1 MNRNGIFIAAGLAVM
16 GLLLGIFIYAA
27 ARAFVDRDRQVTV
40 RGLATREVMA
50 NKVTWPIVYKLVG
63 NDLQGIYAQF
73 EANNKVV
80 SDYLTGNGLSD
91 SEISV
96 SAPDITDYQAEN
108 YGQQKPYRY
117 ALTAVTTVTSAQ
129 VDLVRTLINRQGQ
142 LLKKGI
148 AVTAGDW
155 NYRTAYEYTGLNEIK
170 PEMIAEATAAA
181 RTAADKFAQDSQSE
195 VGRLLRASQGQF
207 TIDDRDPYT
216 PYIKEVRVVT
226 SLTYAIK

>member
-1 MNRNGIFIAAGLAVM
+1 MNKNGIFIAAGLAAL

-27 ARAFVDRDRQVTV
+27 ASAFVDRDRQVTV

-50 NKVTWPIVYKLVG
+50 NKVTWPVVYKLTG
-63 NDLQGIYAQF
+63 NDLQTMYAEF

-80 SDYLTGNGLSD
+80 SDYLTSNGID
-91 SEISV
+91 PKEISV
-96 SAPDITDYQAEN
+96 SAPDITDNQADSYTN
-108 YGQQKPYRY
+108 KPFRY
-117 ALTAVTTVTSAQ
+117 SLTAVTTVTSSQ
-129 VDLVRTLINRQGQ
+129 IDLVRTLINRQGE

-148 AVTAGDW
+148 AVIAGDW
-155 NYRTAYEYTGLNEIK
+155 NYRTSYEYTLLNDIK
-170 PEMIAEATAAA
+170 PEMIVEATANA
-181 RTAADKFAQDSQSE
+181 RAAADKFAEDSHCQ

-207 TIDDRDPYT
+207 SIDDRDPYT